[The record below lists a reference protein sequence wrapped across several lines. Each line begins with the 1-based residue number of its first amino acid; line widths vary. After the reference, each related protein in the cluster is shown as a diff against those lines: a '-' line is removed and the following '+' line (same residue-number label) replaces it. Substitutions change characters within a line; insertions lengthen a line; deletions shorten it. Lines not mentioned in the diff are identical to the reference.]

1 MNKCYGELTMLIV
14 YLAVLVICIMAVIYQ
29 VDKGKPQSMALEWII
44 VLIFDQIKS
53 VPLQYI
59 IYWVVIRRLGQL
71 PISEGFDGVW
81 DDKQIFEGGVE
92 MSLMNLLRSKV
103 QKFVEI
109 KWVDNTILAVT
120 IVLCVVIFA
129 ELALDD

>member
-1 MNKCYGELTMLIV
+1 MLLL
-14 YLAVLVICIMAVIYQ
+14 YLAALVICLMTVIFQ

-44 VLIFDQIKS
+44 VLLFDQIKS
-53 VPLQYI
+53 IPIQYF

-81 DDKQIFEGGVE
+81 DDKKVFEGGVE
-92 MSLMNLLRSKV
+92 ISLMNLLRTKV
-103 QKFVEI
+103 EKFVEI
-109 KWVDNTILAVT
+109 KWVDNTILGVT

>member
-1 MNKCYGELTMLIV
+1 MLIV

>member
-1 MNKCYGELTMLIV
+1 MLIV

-92 MSLMNLLRSKV
+92 MSLMNLLRSKI

>member
-1 MNKCYGELTMLIV
+1 MLLL
-14 YLAVLVICIMAVIYQ
+14 YLAALVICLMTVIFQ

-44 VLIFDQIKS
+44 VLLFDQIKS
-53 VPLQYI
+53 IPIQYF

-81 DDKQIFEGGVE
+81 DDKKVFEGCVE
-92 MSLMNLLRSKV
+92 ISLMNLLRTKV
-103 QKFVEI
+103 EKFVEI
-109 KWVDNTILAVT
+109 KWVDNTILGVT

>member
-1 MNKCYGELTMLIV
+1 MLLL
-14 YLAVLVICIMAVIYQ
+14 YLAALVICLMTVIYQ

-44 VLIFDQIKS
+44 VLLFDQIKS
-53 VPLQYI
+53 IPIQYF

-81 DDKQIFEGGVE
+81 DDKKVFEGGVE
-92 MSLMNLLRSKV
+92 ISLMNLLRTKV
-103 QKFVEI
+103 EKFVEI
-109 KWVDNTILAVT
+109 KWVDNTILGVT